1 MADESPSAGGGRLI
15 TATAWLVLLFG
26 LWLWGKDLTDS
37 DFPALGDLARPGQ
50 SAEGGM
56 LPDALDPV
64 SGARPVSVQI
74 DKLGVDA
81 RVQTRG
87 LDKDG
92 AVDAP
97 PLSQGETV
105 AWYGG
110 GPPPG
115 TAGAA
120 LLVGH
125 VDTATDKAVF
135 YNLSSAKPGTE
146 VKVTRDDGTVAEFTV
161 EDVQVVHRD
170 GFDPAK
176 AYGERDK
183 GRAEL
188 RLITCGGSFDRDS
201 RSYTANV
208 VVSAYLTAV
217 HH

>member
-1 MADESPSAGGGRLI
+1 MAGESQPSGGGRLI
-15 TATAWLVLLFG
+15 TATAWLVLLLG

-37 DFPALGDLARPGQ
+37 NFPVLGELGSGR
-50 SAEGGM
+50 SAESGG

-64 SGARPVSVQI
+64 EGGRPVAVRI
-74 DKLGVDA
+74 DGLGVDA

-87 LDKDG
+87 LDADG

-97 PLSQGETV
+97 PLSQGDDV

-110 GPPPG
+110 GPQPG
-115 TAGAA
+115 AAGAA

-135 YNLSSAKPGTE
+135 FNLSSADPGT
-146 VKVTRDDGTVAEFTV
+146 KVRVSREDGTVAEFTV
-161 EDVQVVHRD
+161 EDVEVVQRE

-176 AYGERDK
+176 AYGERNR

-188 RLITCGGSFDRDS
+188 RLITCGGTFDRES

-208 VVSAYLTAV
+208 VVSAYLTAI
-217 HH
+217 HR